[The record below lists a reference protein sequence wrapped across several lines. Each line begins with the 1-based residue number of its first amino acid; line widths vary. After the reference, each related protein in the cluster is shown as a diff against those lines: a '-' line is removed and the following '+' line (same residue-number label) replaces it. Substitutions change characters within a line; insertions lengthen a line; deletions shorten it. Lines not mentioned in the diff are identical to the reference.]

1 MDDLQQLFDRR
12 EFIRKLAK
20 DLGVRKDIADAA
32 FFDEVISSTKGKVM
46 VVETKKTDPVEP
58 PVKKNPV
65 TPPKEIK
72 RSAAVSKQIGK
83 MSKFISGKKSKN

>member
-1 MDDLQQLFDRR
+1 MDQLQQLFERR
-12 EFIRKLAK
+12 EFIRRLAK

-32 FFDEVISSTKGKVM
+32 FFDEVVSSTRGM
-46 VVETKKTDPVEP
+46 VIETKKTDPVEP

-72 RSAAVSKQIGK
+72 RSTAVSKQIDK
-83 MSKFISGKKSKN
+83 MSKFISGKKNKN